1 MRCCSE
7 QLHNCIC
14 SLTSSDIESI
24 LKNRAVFRKN
34 ENFNLYD
41 INIYGGTMQ
50 PIGLYIHVPFCVQK
64 CRYCDFYSVTDLSLT
79 DLYTA
84 AVVRNIK
91 AHSYTYDTV
100 YFGGGTPSLL
110 APNQIG
116 AILSAA
122 EIAPNAEI
130 SMECNPNSASPD
142 YLREIRSAG
151 VNRLSFGVQSF
162 CDNEL
167 KMLGRLH
174 SAEQAVN
181 IIKAAETV
189 GFDNISADLMLAV
202 SGQTF
207 ESLDEN
213 LDVISSLPLTHI
225 SAYMLK
231 VEEGTPL
238 AADEALLAK
247 IPDEDDTAD
256 MYLKTVDRL
265 SENGFEQYEIS
276 NFAKSGFEC
285 RHNLKYWRCEEY
297 LGIGPA
303 AHSFADGK
311 RFACPKN
318 LDTFISSEIQQNVP
332 LDEGGSAEEK
342 AMLALRLTKE
352 GLSLAD
358 YPEAES
364 RAEPLI
370 KNGLLK
376 KEKGALKLTPEGCLV
391 SNGIICRLIQ

>member
-1 MRCCSE
+1 
-7 QLHNCIC
+7 
-14 SLTSSDIESI
+14 
-24 LKNRAVFRKN
+24 
-34 ENFNLYD
+34 
-41 INIYGGTMQ
+41 MQ
-50 PIGLYIHVPFCVQK
+50 PIGLYIHVPFCVRK

-84 AVVRNIK
+84 AVIRNIK
-91 AHSYTYDTV
+91 AYGYSFDTV

-110 APNQIG
+110 APKQIS

-130 SMECNPNSASPD
+130 SMECNPNSVTEN
-142 YLREIRSAG
+142 YLREVRNAG

-162 CDNEL
+162 EDNEL

-174 SAEQAVN
+174 DSAQAV
-181 IIKAAETV
+181 AAIETAKKV

-207 ESLDEN
+207 DSLRRSLDA
-213 LDVISSLPLTHI
+213 VARLPLTHI

-238 AADEALLAK
+238 AADEDLLAK

-256 MYLKTVDRL
+256 MYLEAVRKLAET
-265 SENGFEQYEIS
+265 GFEQYEIS
-276 NFAKSGFEC
+276 NFARVGFEC
-285 RHNLKYWRCEEY
+285 MHNLKYWRCEEY

-303 AHSFADGK
+303 AHSFIDGT
-311 RFACPKN
+311 RFACPKD
-318 LDTFISSEIQQNVP
+318 LDSFISSEIQETIA

-342 AMLALRLTKE
+342 AMLALRLVKE
-352 GLSLAD
+352 GLSLAE
-358 YPEAES
+358 YPEAEK
-364 RAEPLI
+364 RGEILI
-370 KNGLLK
+370 KSGLLK
-376 KEKGALKLTPEGCLV
+376 KEKGTLRLTPEGCLV
-391 SNGIICRLIQ
+391 SNQIICRLI

>member
-1 MRCCSE
+1 M
-7 QLHNCIC
+7 
-14 SLTSSDIESI
+14 
-24 LKNRAVFRKN
+24 KN
-34 ENFNLYD
+34 
-41 INIYGGTMQ
+41 
-50 PIGLYIHVPFCVQK
+50 IGLYIHVPFCVRK

-79 DLYTA
+79 DAYTA
-84 AVVRNIK
+84 AVIRNVK
-91 AHSYTYDTV
+91 AHGYSFDTV

-110 APNQIG
+110 APNQIE

-130 SMECNPNSASPD
+130 SMECNPNSVD
-142 YLREIRSAG
+142 GNYLRNVRVAG

-162 CDNEL
+162 DDTEL

-174 SAEQAVN
+174 NSAQAVTA
-181 IIKAAETV
+181 IETAEKV

-207 ESLDEN
+207 ESLRHSI
-213 LDVISSLPLTHI
+213 DVISALPLTHI

-238 AADEALLAK
+238 AADESLLAK

-256 MYLKTVDRL
+256 MYLEAVHRL
-265 SENGFEQYEIS
+265 GTAGFEQYEIS
-276 NFAKSGFEC
+276 NFARDGFEC
-285 RHNLKYWRCEEY
+285 HHNLKYWRCEEY

-303 AHSFADGK
+303 AHSFIDGK

-318 LDTFISSEIQQNVP
+318 LADFISADTQKTVP
-332 LDEGGSAEEK
+332 IDEGGSAEEK

-352 GLSLAD
+352 GLKIAD
-358 YPEAES
+358 YPEAEE
-364 RAEPLI
+364 RAEVLI
-370 KNGLLK
+370 KSGLLK
-376 KEKGALKLTPEGCLV
+376 KEKGTLRLTPEGCLV
-391 SNGIICRLIQ
+391 SNQIICRLL